1 LTYLGHLVTQD
12 SIQALPTKVK
22 AISKWPQPTSV
33 KTLRQFLS
41 LTGFYR
47 HFIKNYGD
55 IAVPLTDLTGSTLW
69 HWGSKQQAAFETLVL
84 CRGALCTAPVL
95 AYPDPD
101 RPFVIGT
108 DASGFAIGATLQQDH
123 GKGLQ
128 PVAYLSHKLSEAQRK
143 YPVQEKELL
152 ASMTS
157 PWGLAEAAPA
167 ATSPA
172 AAPGGKQRLSTP
184 RTEDSD

>member
-1 LTYLGHLVTQD
+1 
-12 SIQALPTKVK
+12 
-22 AISKWPQPTSV
+22 
-33 KTLRQFLS
+33 
-41 LTGFYR
+41 
-47 HFIKNYGD
+47 
-55 IAVPLTDLTGSTLW
+55 
-69 HWGSKQQAAFETLVL
+69 
-84 CRGALCTAPVL
+84 VL
-95 AYPDPD
+95 AYPDPEK
-101 RPFVIGT
+101 PFVIGT
-108 DASGFAIGATLQQDH
+108 DASDFAIGATLQQDH

-143 YPVQEKELL
+143 YPVHEKELL